1 MKNKRTVRFDKY
13 NWSFSTDAVKKR
25 ILDELKRLSET
36 TGYPIDSLKIE
47 FYYDENENT
56 LAYFSHYSDAPVG
69 FFFNLAICN
78 GRSANQIIDVCRH
91 EFSHYAVFMRKIG
104 NPKDAHGTAWKGVC
118 RELGARP
125 EAYASNEKTQ
135 HFYNV

>member
-1 MKNKRTVRFDKY
+1 MKNKINIRFDKY
-13 NWSFSTDAVKKR
+13 TMALSVDAVKKF
-25 ILDELKRLSET
+25 IMDELKRLSNT

-47 FYYDENENT
+47 FYFKENENT
-56 LAYFSHYSDAPVG
+56 LAYFSHYPDVPVG
-69 FFFNLAICN
+69 FFFNLANCE

-118 RELGARP
+118 KELGARP
-125 EAYASNEKTQ
+125 EAYASNEKTK
-135 HFYNV
+135 HFFNV